1 MRRQR
6 GGKARDKGG
15 LPNDIYS
22 KVGGHCDDA
31 TITKIMFADHSK
43 IMRHPAAISE
53 ADLGEC
59 YDRMA
64 HPPTSLA
71 MQSWGLP
78 RNSAKIVLTAL
89 RLMNFCIRTAF
100 GESPELFGGSEE
112 TPFGG
117 VSDISGLVRAAK
129 WTALGTR

>member
-1 MRRQR
+1 MMR
-6 GGKARDKGG
+6 KSRDEGG

-22 KVGGHCDDA
+22 KTGGYCDDA

-53 ADLGEC
+53 AVLGEC

-78 RNSAKIVLTAL
+78 RNSARIVLTAL
-89 RLMNFCIRTAF
+89 RLMNFCTIPGF
-100 GESPELFGGSEE
+100 GESPELFGGSEG

-117 VSDISGLVRAAK
+117 GGQGSG
-129 WTALGTR
+129 